1 MRKLIY
7 EKFRSQIAFE
17 TGLNFIQSYRRDNQ
31 ASIALLEAKCSN
43 LTKDMAEAKKGNQ
56 TDLEALQAQIR
67 SKERECFD
75 LKALKEIADQKLVD
89 HETL

>member
-17 TGLNFIQSYRRDNQ
+17 TGLHFMQSHKRDGQ
-31 ASIALLEAKCSN
+31 ASIALLEAKCTS
-43 LTKDMAEAKKGNQ
+43 LSKDLEDAKKETRSEMETLEAK
-56 TDLEALQAQIR
+56 IR

-75 LKALKEIADQKLVD
+75 LKAL
-89 HETL
+89 